1 MIDDIDRQILVL
13 LQKNARTSNA
23 EIAREVGM
31 APSATMERL
40 RKMEDKGVIEGYTVN
55 INPLALN
62 LGTLAFVYVSSRDT
76 TWCETTFNE
85 LQKINEVQECH
96 SIAGED
102 CFLIK
107 VRARD
112 TQHLNAI
119 LRDKIAAIDTV
130 NATRTTI
137 VLETNKESL
146 NLPMENAT

>member
-1 MIDDIDRQILVL
+1 MIDDIDRKILGL

-40 RKMEDKGVIEGYTVN
+40 RKMEEKGIIQGYSVN
-55 INPLALN
+55 IDPTAMN
-62 LGTLAFVYVSSRDT
+62 LGTLAFIYVSSRDT
-76 TWCETTFNE
+76 TWCETTFND
-85 LQKINEVQECH
+85 LQKIEEVQECH

-107 VRARD
+107 VRAKD
-112 TQHLNAI
+112 TQHLNVI
-119 LRDKIAAIDTV
+119 LRDKIAAIKTV

-137 VLETNKESL
+137 VLETNKETL
-146 NLPMENAT
+146 NLPLESSG